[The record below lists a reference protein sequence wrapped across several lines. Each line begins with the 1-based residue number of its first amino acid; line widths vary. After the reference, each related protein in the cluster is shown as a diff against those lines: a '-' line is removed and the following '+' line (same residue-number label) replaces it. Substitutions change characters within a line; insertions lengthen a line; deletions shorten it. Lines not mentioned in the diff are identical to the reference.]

1 MVKKIVMVVL
11 MPTTLLAN
19 AYAASIQDSLRT
31 TIYFRPGY
39 SLLELSYRDNAANM
53 KALTQGI
60 QTIKGNPCVQLQHIR
75 ILSAASPEGN
85 SALNKRVA
93 KRRGERLRN
102 YLKETLV
109 LPDSIFTVSSAGE
122 DWQGLA
128 ALMAKEKTPW
138 RNKALQII
146 RHTPEWV
153 TRNGKVVDGRK
164 RQLQNLDGGKAWKYM
179 LDNHFYTL
187 RTGAVVVCEVKTLA
201 DEVHV
206 DRTHAEAHEGSHA
219 DLADY
224 ADESKLSA
232 AEARPEPASQ
242 QASGQPASQQPASQS
257 PSSPPFPA
265 IPSQVNPGQEPPP
278 SSSYFALK
286 SNLLYDALLVPNLSL
301 EASIG
306 SGWTLGAGGMLAWW
320 SKDAKHRY
328 WRIYGG
334 DLEIRKYFGTLAKS
348 KPLQG
353 HHLGIYGDFLTYDFE
368 FGAKGYQSKATYAA
382 GIKYG
387 YSHPIAKRLNLDFA
401 LGIGYLHSNYKTYV
415 PKDGCYVY
423 QETKKRKWLGP
434 TQAEISLVWL
444 LGKGNTNTKGNGNG
458 KGNTNKKK
466 GGKK

>member
-93 KRRGERLRN
+93 KRRGERLRD

-128 ALMAKEKTPW
+128 ALIAKEKTPW

-201 DEVHV
+201 
-206 DRTHAEAHEGSHA
+206 AESTP
-219 DLADY
+219 
-224 ADESKLSA
+224 SA
-232 AEARPEPASQ
+232 AEARLEQARPGAHAEASSE
-242 QASGQPASQQPASQS
+242 QARLESASQS

-265 IPSQVNPGQEPPP
+265 IPSQVHP
-278 SSSYFALK
+278 SSESQAPPAASYYALK
-286 SNLLYDALLVPNLSL
+286 SNLLYDALLIPNLSL
-301 EASIG
+301 EASISG
-306 SGWTLGAGGMLAWW
+306 GWTLGAGGMFAWW

-387 YSHPIAKRLNLDFA
+387 YSHPIANRLNLDFA

-415 PKDGCYVY
+415 PRDGCYVY

-444 LGKGNTNTKGNGNG
+444 LGKGNTN
-458 KGNTNKKK
+458 KKK

>member
-1 MVKKIVMVVL
+1 

-93 KRRGERLRN
+93 KRRGERLRD

-128 ALMAKEKTPW
+128 ALIAKEKTPW

-187 RTGAVVVCEVKTLA
+187 RTGAIVVCEVKTLA
-201 DEVHV
+201 
-206 DRTHAEAHEGSHA
+206 AESTP
-219 DLADY
+219 
-224 ADESKLSA
+224 SA
-232 AEARPEPASQ
+232 AEARQE
-242 QASGQPASQQPASQS
+242 QARPGAHVEARSEQARLESASQS

-265 IPSQVNPGQEPPP
+265 IPSQVHPEPQAPP
-278 SSSYFALK
+278 AASYFALK
-286 SNLLYDALLVPNLSL
+286 SNLLYDALLIPNLSL

-306 SGWTLGAGGMLAWW
+306 SGWTLGAGGMFAWW

-334 DLEIRKYFGTLAKS
+334 DLEIRKYFGTLSKS

-387 YSHPIAKRLNLDFA
+387 YSHPIANRLNLDFA

-415 PKDGCYVY
+415 PRDGCYVY

-444 LGKGNTNTKGNGNG
+444 LGKGNTN
-458 KGNTNKKK
+458 KKK

>member
-39 SLLELSYRDNAANM
+39 SLLELTYRDNAANM

-93 KRRGERLRN
+93 KRRGERLRD

-128 ALMAKEKTPW
+128 ALIAKEKTPW

-187 RTGAVVVCEVKTLA
+187 RTGAVVVCEVKTL
-201 DEVHV
+201 V
-206 DRTHAEAHEGSHA
+206 AESTP
-219 DLADY
+219 
-224 ADESKLSA
+224 SA
-232 AEARPEPASQ
+232 AEARQE
-242 QASGQPASQQPASQS
+242 QARLDSASQS

-265 IPSQVNPGQEPPP
+265 IPSQVHP
-278 SSSYFALK
+278 SSESQAPPVASYFALK

-306 SGWTLGAGGMLAWW
+306 SGWTLGAGGMFAWW

-387 YSHPIAKRLNLDFA
+387 YSHPIANRLNLDFA

-415 PKDGCYVY
+415 PRDGCYVY
-423 QETKKRKWLGP
+423 QETKKQKWLGP

-444 LGKGNTNTKGNGNG
+444 LGKGNTN
-458 KGNTNKKK
+458 KKK

>member
-1 MVKKIVMVVL
+1 MVVL

-93 KRRGERLRN
+93 KRRGERLRD

-128 ALMAKEKTPW
+128 ALIAKEKTPW

-201 DEVHV
+201 
-206 DRTHAEAHEGSHA
+206 AESTP
-219 DLADY
+219 
-224 ADESKLSA
+224 SA
-232 AEARPEPASQ
+232 AEARLEQARPGAHAEARSEQARPEP
-242 QASGQPASQQPASQS
+242 QA
-257 PSSPPFPA
+257 PSVA
-265 IPSQVNPGQEPPP
+265 
-278 SSSYFALK
+278 SYFALK
-286 SNLLYDALLVPNLSL
+286 SNLLYDALLIPNLSL

-306 SGWTLGAGGMLAWW
+306 SGWTLGAGGMFAWW

-387 YSHPIAKRLNLDFA
+387 YSHPIANRLNLDFA

-415 PKDGCYVY
+415 PRDGCYVY

-444 LGKGNTNTKGNGNG
+444 LGKGNTNTKGNG

>member
-93 KRRGERLRN
+93 KRRGERLRD

-128 ALMAKEKTPW
+128 SLIAKEKTPW

-146 RHTPEWV
+146 RHTPEWI

-201 DEVHV
+201 
-206 DRTHAEAHEGSHA
+206 AESTP
-219 DLADY
+219 
-224 ADESKLSA
+224 SA
-232 AEARPEPASQ
+232 AEASLE
-242 QASGQPASQQPASQS
+242 QARQESASQQPASQS

-265 IPSQVNPGQEPPP
+265 IPSQVHP
-278 SSSYFALK
+278 SSESQSPPVASYFALK

-306 SGWTLGAGGMLAWW
+306 SGWTLGAGGMFAWW

-334 DLEIRKYFGTLAKS
+334 DLEIRKYFGTLSKS

-387 YSHPIAKRLNLDFA
+387 YSHPIANRLNLDFA

-415 PKDGCYVY
+415 PRDGCYVY

-444 LGKGNTNTKGNGNG
+444 LGKGNTN
-458 KGNTNKKK
+458 KKK

>member
-93 KRRGERLRN
+93 KRRGERLRD

-128 ALMAKEKTPW
+128 SLIAKEKTPW

-201 DEVHV
+201 
-206 DRTHAEAHEGSHA
+206 AESTP
-219 DLADY
+219 
-224 ADESKLSA
+224 SA
-232 AEARPEPASQ
+232 AEASLE
-242 QASGQPASQQPASQS
+242 QARSEQARLESASQS

-265 IPSQVNPGQEPPP
+265 IPSQVHPESQAPPVA
-278 SSSYFALK
+278 SYFALK

-334 DLEIRKYFGTLAKS
+334 DLEIRKYFGTLSKS

-387 YSHPIAKRLNLDFA
+387 YSHPIANRLNLDFA

-415 PKDGCYVY
+415 PRDGCYVY
-423 QETKKRKWLGP
+423 QETKKQKWLGP

-444 LGKGNTNTKGNGNG
+444 LGKGNTNN
-458 KGNTNKKK
+458 KK

>member
-1 MVKKIVMVVL
+1 MVVL

-93 KRRGERLRN
+93 KRRGERLRD

-128 ALMAKEKTPW
+128 SLIAKEKTPW

-201 DEVHV
+201 
-206 DRTHAEAHEGSHA
+206 AESTP
-219 DLADY
+219 
-224 ADESKLSA
+224 SA
-232 AEARPEPASQ
+232 AEARLE
-242 QASGQPASQQPASQS
+242 QARLESASQQPASQS

-265 IPSQVNPGQEPPP
+265 IPSQVHP
-278 SSSYFALK
+278 SSKSQAPPVASYFALK

-306 SGWTLGAGGMLAWW
+306 SGWTLAAGGMFAWW

-334 DLEIRKYFGTLAKS
+334 DLEIRKYFGTLSKS

-368 FGAKGYQSKATYAA
+368 FGAKGYQSKVTYAA

-415 PKDGCYVY
+415 PRDGCYVY

-444 LGKGNTNTKGNGNG
+444 LGKGNTN
-458 KGNTNKKK
+458 KKK

>member
-93 KRRGERLRN
+93 KRRGERLRD

-128 ALMAKEKTPW
+128 SLIAKEKTPW

-201 DEVHV
+201 
-206 DRTHAEAHEGSHA
+206 AESTP
-219 DLADY
+219 
-224 ADESKLSA
+224 SA
-232 AEARPEPASQ
+232 AEARPE
-242 QASGQPASQQPASQS
+242 PASQS

-265 IPSQVNPGQEPPP
+265 IPSQVHPEQESPPVA
-278 SSSYFALK
+278 SYFALK
-286 SNLLYDALLVPNLSL
+286 SNLLYDALLIPNLSL

-306 SGWTLGAGGMLAWW
+306 SGWTLGAGGMFAWW

-334 DLEIRKYFGTLAKS
+334 DLEIRKYFGTLSKS

-387 YSHPIAKRLNLDFA
+387 YSHPIANRLNLDFA

-415 PKDGCYVY
+415 PRDGCYVY

-444 LGKGNTNTKGNGNG
+444 LGKGNTN
-458 KGNTNKKK
+458 KKK

>member
-93 KRRGERLRN
+93 KRRGERLRD

-128 ALMAKEKTPW
+128 ALIAKEKTPW

-201 DEVHV
+201 
-206 DRTHAEAHEGSHA
+206 AESTP
-219 DLADY
+219 
-224 ADESKLSA
+224 SA
-232 AEARPEPASQ
+232 AEARQEQARPGAHAEARSEQARPES
-242 QASGQPASQQPASQS
+242 ASQS

-265 IPSQVNPGQEPPP
+265 IPSQVHPESQAP
-278 SSSYFALK
+278 SVASYFALK
-286 SNLLYDALLVPNLSL
+286 SNLLYDALLIPNLSL

-387 YSHPIAKRLNLDFA
+387 YSHPIANRLNLDFA

-415 PKDGCYVY
+415 PRDGCYVY

-444 LGKGNTNTKGNGNG
+444 LGKGNTN
-458 KGNTNKKK
+458 KKK

>member
-93 KRRGERLRN
+93 KRRGERLRD

-128 ALMAKEKTPW
+128 SLIAKEKTPW

-201 DEVHV
+201 
-206 DRTHAEAHEGSHA
+206 AESTP
-219 DLADY
+219 
-224 ADESKLSA
+224 SA
-232 AEARPEPASQ
+232 AEARLEQARPES
-242 QASGQPASQQPASQS
+242 ASQQPASQS

-265 IPSQVNPGQEPPP
+265 IPSQVHPEPQAPP
-278 SSSYFALK
+278 SVASYFALK
-286 SNLLYDALLVPNLSL
+286 SNLLYDALLIPNLSL

-387 YSHPIAKRLNLDFA
+387 YSHPIANRLNLDFA

-415 PKDGCYVY
+415 PRDGCYVY

-444 LGKGNTNTKGNGNG
+444 LGKGNTN
-458 KGNTNKKK
+458 KKK

>member
-93 KRRGERLRN
+93 KRRGERLRD

-128 ALMAKEKTPW
+128 ALIAKEKTPW

-201 DEVHV
+201 
-206 DRTHAEAHEGSHA
+206 AESTP
-219 DLADY
+219 
-224 ADESKLSA
+224 SA
-232 AEARPEPASQ
+232 AEASQEQARLESASQ
-242 QASGQPASQQPASQS
+242 QSASQS

-265 IPSQVNPGQEPPP
+265 IPSQVHP
-278 SSSYFALK
+278 SSESQSPSVASYFALK

-334 DLEIRKYFGTLAKS
+334 DLEIRKYFGTLSKS

-387 YSHPIAKRLNLDFA
+387 YSHPIANRLNLDFA

-415 PKDGCYVY
+415 PRDGCYVY

-444 LGKGNTNTKGNGNG
+444 LGKGNTN
-458 KGNTNKKK
+458 KKK

>member
-1 MVKKIVMVVL
+1 MVVL

-19 AYAASIQDSLRT
+19 AYAASVQDSLRT

-128 ALMAKEKTPW
+128 ALIAKEKTPW

-153 TRNGKVVDGRK
+153 TRNRKVVDGRK

-201 DEVHV
+201 
-206 DRTHAEAHEGSHA
+206 AESTP
-219 DLADY
+219 
-224 ADESKLSA
+224 SA
-232 AEARPEPASQ
+232 AEARSEQASTESASQ
-242 QASGQPASQQPASQS
+242 QSASQS

-265 IPSQVNPGQEPPP
+265 IPSQVHPSSESQPPP
-278 SSSYFALK
+278 VASYFALK

-306 SGWTLGAGGMLAWW
+306 SGWTLAAGGMLAWW

-387 YSHPIAKRLNLDFA
+387 YSHPIANRLNLDFA

-444 LGKGNTNTKGNGNG
+444 LGKGNTN
-458 KGNTNKKK
+458 KKK

>member
-1 MVKKIVMVVL
+1 MVVL

-93 KRRGERLRN
+93 KRRGERLRD

-128 ALMAKEKTPW
+128 ALIAKEKTPW

-201 DEVHV
+201 AESTPSAVEASLEQARLEQAHPGA
-206 DRTHAEAHEGSHA
+206 HAEASSEQ
-219 DLADY
+219 
-224 ADESKLSA
+224 
-232 AEARPEPASQ
+232 ARLEPASQ
-242 QASGQPASQQPASQS
+242 QSAPQS
-257 PSSPPFPA
+257 PSVA
-265 IPSQVNPGQEPPP
+265 
-278 SSSYFALK
+278 SYFALK

-334 DLEIRKYFGTLAKS
+334 DLEIRKYFGTLSKS

-387 YSHPIAKRLNLDFA
+387 YSHPIANRLNLDFA

-415 PKDGCYVY
+415 PRDGCYVY
-423 QETKKRKWLGP
+423 QETKKQKWLGP

-444 LGKGNTNTKGNGNG
+444 IG

>member
-93 KRRGERLRN
+93 KRRGERLRD

-128 ALMAKEKTPW
+128 ALIAKEKTPW

-201 DEVHV
+201 
-206 DRTHAEAHEGSHA
+206 AESTP
-219 DLADY
+219 
-224 ADESKLSA
+224 SA
-232 AEARPEPASQ
+232 AETSLEQARSEQASQ
-242 QASGQPASQQPASQS
+242 QSASQS

-265 IPSQVNPGQEPPP
+265 IPSQVHPEPQAPP
-278 SSSYFALK
+278 VASYFALK

-306 SGWTLGAGGMLAWW
+306 SGWTLGAGGMFAWW

-334 DLEIRKYFGTLAKS
+334 DLEIRKYFGTLSKS

-387 YSHPIAKRLNLDFA
+387 YSHPIANRLNLDFA

-415 PKDGCYVY
+415 PRDGCYVY

-458 KGNTNKKK
+458 KRNSNKKK

>member
-93 KRRGERLRN
+93 KRRGERLRD

-128 ALMAKEKTPW
+128 SLIAREKTPW

-187 RTGAVVVCEVKTLA
+187 RTGAIVVCEVKTLA
-201 DEVHV
+201 DES
-206 DRTHAEAHEGSHA
+206 TP
-219 DLADY
+219 
-224 ADESKLSA
+224 SA
-232 AEARPEPASQ
+232 AEARLEQARLEQARPESASQ
-242 QASGQPASQQPASQS
+242 QSASQS

-265 IPSQVNPGQEPPP
+265 IPSQVNPEQAPPP
-278 SSSYFALK
+278 AASYFALK

-334 DLEIRKYFGTLAKS
+334 DLEIRKYFGTLSKS

-382 GIKYG
+382 GIRYG
-387 YSHPIAKRLNLDFA
+387 YSHPIANRLNLDFA

-415 PKDGCYVY
+415 PRDGCYVY
-423 QETKKRKWLGP
+423 QETKKQKWLGP

-444 LGKGNTNTKGNGNG
+444 LGKGNTN
-458 KGNTNKKK
+458 KKK

>member
-93 KRRGERLRN
+93 KRRGERLRD

-128 ALMAKEKTPW
+128 SLIAKEKTPW

-187 RTGAVVVCEVKTLA
+187 RTGAVVVCEVKTL
-201 DEVHV
+201 E
-206 DRTHAEAHEGSHA
+206 AESTP
-219 DLADY
+219 
-224 ADESKLSA
+224 SA
-232 AEARPEPASQ
+232 AEARLEQACSEQAHPES
-242 QASGQPASQQPASQS
+242 ASQS
-257 PSSPPFPA
+257 LSSPPFPA
-265 IPSQVNPGQEPPP
+265 IPSQVHP
-278 SSSYFALK
+278 SSESQAPPVASYFALK
-286 SNLLYDALLVPNLSL
+286 SNLLYDALLVPNLAL

-334 DLEIRKYFGTLAKS
+334 DLEIRKYFGALSKS

-382 GIKYG
+382 GIRYG
-387 YSHPIAKRLNLDFA
+387 YSHPIGKRLNLDFA

-415 PKDGCYVY
+415 PRDGCYVY

-444 LGKGNTNTKGNGNG
+444 LGKGNTN
-458 KGNTNKKK
+458 KKK

>member
-11 MPTTLLAN
+11 MPTTLLAS
-19 AYAASIQDSLRT
+19 AYAASVQDSLRT

-93 KRRGERLRN
+93 KRRGERLRD

-128 ALMAKEKTPW
+128 SLIAKEKTPW

-201 DEVHV
+201 
-206 DRTHAEAHEGSHA
+206 AESTP
-219 DLADY
+219 
-224 ADESKLSA
+224 SA
-232 AEARPEPASQ
+232 AEASQ
-242 QASGQPASQQPASQS
+242 EQARLDSVSQS

-265 IPSQVNPGQEPPP
+265 IPSQVHP
-278 SSSYFALK
+278 SSESQAPPVASYFALK

-334 DLEIRKYFGTLAKS
+334 DLEIRKYFGTLSKS

-387 YSHPIAKRLNLDFA
+387 YSHPIANRLNLDFA

-444 LGKGNTNTKGNGNG
+444 LGKGNTN
-458 KGNTNKKK
+458 KKK

>member
-1 MVKKIVMVVL
+1 MVVL

-93 KRRGERLRN
+93 KRRGERLRD

-128 ALMAKEKTPW
+128 ALIAKEKTPW

-201 DEVHV
+201 
-206 DRTHAEAHEGSHA
+206 AESTP
-219 DLADY
+219 
-224 ADESKLSA
+224 SA
-232 AEARPEPASQ
+232 AEASLEQARPGAHAEARQ
-242 QASGQPASQQPASQS
+242 EQARLESASQS

-265 IPSQVNPGQEPPP
+265 IPSQVHP
-278 SSSYFALK
+278 SSESQAPPVASYFALK
-286 SNLLYDALLVPNLSL
+286 SNLLYDALLVPNLAL

-387 YSHPIAKRLNLDFA
+387 YSHPIANRLNLDFA

-415 PKDGCYVY
+415 PRDGCYVY

-444 LGKGNTNTKGNGNG
+444 LGKGNTNN
-458 KGNTNKKK
+458 KK

>member
-93 KRRGERLRN
+93 KRRGERLRD

-128 ALMAKEKTPW
+128 SLIAKEKTPW

-187 RTGAVVVCEVKTLA
+187 RTGAVVVCEIKTLA
-201 DEVHV
+201 
-206 DRTHAEAHEGSHA
+206 AESTP
-219 DLADY
+219 
-224 ADESKLSA
+224 SA
-232 AEARPEPASQ
+232 AEASLEQARPE
-242 QASGQPASQQPASQS
+242 QARPESASQQPASQS

-265 IPSQVNPGQEPPP
+265 IPSQVHPSSESQPPP
-278 SSSYFALK
+278 VASYFALK

-334 DLEIRKYFGTLAKS
+334 DLEIRKYFGTLSKS

-387 YSHPIAKRLNLDFA
+387 HSHPIANRLNLDFA

-415 PKDGCYVY
+415 PRDGCYVY

-444 LGKGNTNTKGNGNG
+444 LGKGNTN
-458 KGNTNKKK
+458 KKK

>member
-93 KRRGERLRN
+93 KRRGERLRD

-128 ALMAKEKTPW
+128 ALIAKEKTPW

-201 DEVHV
+201 
-206 DRTHAEAHEGSHA
+206 AESTP
-219 DLADY
+219 
-224 ADESKLSA
+224 SA
-232 AEARPEPASQ
+232 AEASQEQAHPGAHAEASSEQARLEPASQ
-242 QASGQPASQQPASQS
+242 QSAPQS
-257 PSSPPFPA
+257 PPVA
-265 IPSQVNPGQEPPP
+265 
-278 SSSYFALK
+278 SYFALK
-286 SNLLYDALLVPNLSL
+286 SNLLYDALLVPNLAL

-334 DLEIRKYFGTLAKS
+334 GLEIRKYFGTLSKS

-387 YSHPIAKRLNLDFA
+387 YSHPIANRLNLDFA

-415 PKDGCYVY
+415 PRDGCYVY

-444 LGKGNTNTKGNGNG
+444 LGKGNTN
-458 KGNTNKKK
+458 KKK

>member
-93 KRRGERLRN
+93 KRRGERLRD

-128 ALMAKEKTPW
+128 SLIAKEKTPW

-201 DEVHV
+201 
-206 DRTHAEAHEGSHA
+206 AENTP
-219 DLADY
+219 
-224 ADESKLSA
+224 SA
-232 AEARPEPASQ
+232 AEARSE
-242 QASGQPASQQPASQS
+242 QARLESASQQPASQS
-257 PSSPPFPA
+257 SSSPPFPA
-265 IPSQVNPGQEPPP
+265 IPSQVHP
-278 SSSYFALK
+278 SSESQAPPVASYFALK

-387 YSHPIAKRLNLDFA
+387 YSHPIANRLNLDFA

-415 PKDGCYVY
+415 PRDGCYVY

-444 LGKGNTNTKGNGNG
+444 LGKGNTN
-458 KGNTNKKK
+458 KKK

>member
-93 KRRGERLRN
+93 KRRGERLRD

-128 ALMAKEKTPW
+128 ALIAKEKTPW

-201 DEVHV
+201 
-206 DRTHAEAHEGSHA
+206 AESTP
-219 DLADY
+219 
-224 ADESKLSA
+224 SA
-232 AEARPEPASQ
+232 AEARLE
-242 QASGQPASQQPASQS
+242 PASQQPASQS

-265 IPSQVNPGQEPPP
+265 IPSQVHP
-278 SSSYFALK
+278 SSKSQAPPVASYFALK

-306 SGWTLGAGGMLAWW
+306 SGWTLGAGGMFAWW

-334 DLEIRKYFGTLAKS
+334 DLEIRKYFGTLSKS

-368 FGAKGYQSKATYAA
+368 FGAKGYQSKVTYAA

-387 YSHPIAKRLNLDFA
+387 YSHPIANRLNLDFA

-415 PKDGCYVY
+415 PRDGCYVY

-444 LGKGNTNTKGNGNG
+444 LGKGNTN
-458 KGNTNKKK
+458 KKK

>member
-1 MVKKIVMVVL
+1 MVVL

-93 KRRGERLRN
+93 KRRGERLRD

-128 ALMAKEKTPW
+128 ALIAKEKTPW

-146 RHTPEWV
+146 RHTPEWI

-201 DEVHV
+201 
-206 DRTHAEAHEGSHA
+206 AESTP
-219 DLADY
+219 
-224 ADESKLSA
+224 SA
-232 AEARPEPASQ
+232 AEASLEQARSEQARLESASQ
-242 QASGQPASQQPASQS
+242 QSASQS

-265 IPSQVNPGQEPPP
+265 IPSQVHP
-278 SSSYFALK
+278 SSESQAPPVASYFALK

-334 DLEIRKYFGTLAKS
+334 DLEIRKYFGTLSKS

-387 YSHPIAKRLNLDFA
+387 YSHPIANRLNLDFA

-415 PKDGCYVY
+415 PRDGCYVY

-444 LGKGNTNTKGNGNG
+444 LGKGNTN
-458 KGNTNKKK
+458 KKK

>member
-1 MVKKIVMVVL
+1 MVVL

-93 KRRGERLRN
+93 KRRGERLRD

-128 ALMAKEKTPW
+128 SLIAKEKAPW

-146 RHTPEWV
+146 RHTPEWI

-187 RTGAVVVCEVKTLA
+187 RTGAIVVCEVKTLA
-201 DEVHV
+201 
-206 DRTHAEAHEGSHA
+206 AESTP
-219 DLADY
+219 
-224 ADESKLSA
+224 SA
-232 AEARPEPASQ
+232 AEARLEQARPGAHAEASSE
-242 QASGQPASQQPASQS
+242 QARLESASQS

-265 IPSQVNPGQEPPP
+265 IPSQVHP
-278 SSSYFALK
+278 SSESQAPSVASYFALK

-301 EASIG
+301 EASIS

-334 DLEIRKYFGTLAKS
+334 GLEIRKYFGTLAKS

-387 YSHPIAKRLNLDFA
+387 YSHPIANRLNLDFA

-423 QETKKRKWLGP
+423 QETKKQKWLGP

-444 LGKGNTNTKGNGNG
+444 LGKGNTN
-458 KGNTNKKK
+458 KKK

>member
-93 KRRGERLRN
+93 KRRGERLRD

-128 ALMAKEKTPW
+128 ALIAKEKTPW

-146 RHTPEWV
+146 RHTPEWI

-201 DEVHV
+201 
-206 DRTHAEAHEGSHA
+206 AESTP
-219 DLADY
+219 
-224 ADESKLSA
+224 SA
-232 AEARPEPASQ
+232 AEARLEQARQEQARLESASQ
-242 QASGQPASQQPASQS
+242 QSASQS

-265 IPSQVNPGQEPPP
+265 IPSQVHP
-278 SSSYFALK
+278 SSESQAPPVASYFALK

-306 SGWTLGAGGMLAWW
+306 SGWTLGAGGMFAWW

-334 DLEIRKYFGTLAKS
+334 DLEIRKYFGTLSKS

-387 YSHPIAKRLNLDFA
+387 YSHPIANRLNLDFA

-415 PKDGCYVY
+415 PRDGCYVY
-423 QETKKRKWLGP
+423 QETKKQKWLGP

-444 LGKGNTNTKGNGNG
+444 LGKGNTN
-458 KGNTNKKK
+458 KKK

>member
-1 MVKKIVMVVL
+1 MVVL

-93 KRRGERLRN
+93 KRRGERLRD

-128 ALMAKEKTPW
+128 ALIAKEKTPW

-201 DEVHV
+201 
-206 DRTHAEAHEGSHA
+206 AESTP
-219 DLADY
+219 
-224 ADESKLSA
+224 SA
-232 AEARPEPASQ
+232 AEARLEQARPESVSQ
-242 QASGQPASQQPASQS
+242 QQASQS

-265 IPSQVNPGQEPPP
+265 IPSQVPPGQEPPP
-278 SSSYFALK
+278 VASYFALK

-334 DLEIRKYFGTLAKS
+334 DLEIRKYFGTLSKS

-387 YSHPIAKRLNLDFA
+387 YSHPIANRLNLDFA

-415 PKDGCYVY
+415 PRDGCYVY

-444 LGKGNTNTKGNGNG
+444 LGKGNTNSKG

>member
-19 AYAASIQDSLRT
+19 TYAASIQDSLRT

-93 KRRGERLRN
+93 KRRGERLRD

-128 ALMAKEKTPW
+128 SLIAREKTPW

-201 DEVHV
+201 
-206 DRTHAEAHEGSHA
+206 AESTP
-219 DLADY
+219 
-224 ADESKLSA
+224 SA
-232 AEARPEPASQ
+232 AEARQEQARPE
-242 QASGQPASQQPASQS
+242 QARLESASQQPASQS

-265 IPSQVNPGQEPPP
+265 IPSQVHP
-278 SSSYFALK
+278 SSESQAPPAASYLALK

-301 EASIG
+301 EASISG
-306 SGWTLGAGGMLAWW
+306 GWTLGAGGMFAWW

-334 DLEIRKYFGTLAKS
+334 DLEIRKYFGTLSKS

-387 YSHPIAKRLNLDFA
+387 YSHPIANRLNLDFA

-415 PKDGCYVY
+415 PRDGCYVY

-444 LGKGNTNTKGNGNG
+444 LGKGNTN
-458 KGNTNKKK
+458 KKK

>member
-93 KRRGERLRN
+93 KRRGERLRD

-128 ALMAKEKTPW
+128 SLIAKEKTPW

-201 DEVHV
+201 
-206 DRTHAEAHEGSHA
+206 AESTP
-219 DLADY
+219 
-224 ADESKLSA
+224 SA
-232 AEARPEPASQ
+232 AEASLE
-242 QASGQPASQQPASQS
+242 QARSEQASQS

-265 IPSQVNPGQEPPP
+265 IPSQVHP
-278 SSSYFALK
+278 SSESQAPPVASYFALK

-306 SGWTLGAGGMLAWW
+306 SGWTLGAGGMFAWW

-334 DLEIRKYFGTLAKS
+334 DLEIRKYFGTLSKS

-387 YSHPIAKRLNLDFA
+387 YSHPIANRLNLDFA

-415 PKDGCYVY
+415 PRDGCYVY

-444 LGKGNTNTKGNGNG
+444 LGKGNTN
-458 KGNTNKKK
+458 KKK

>member
-1 MVKKIVMVVL
+1 MVVL

-93 KRRGERLRN
+93 KRRGERLRD

-128 ALMAKEKTPW
+128 SLIAKEKTPW

-146 RHTPEWV
+146 RHTPEWI

-201 DEVHV
+201 
-206 DRTHAEAHEGSHA
+206 AESTP
-219 DLADY
+219 
-224 ADESKLSA
+224 SA
-232 AEARPEPASQ
+232 AEARLE
-242 QASGQPASQQPASQS
+242 QARSEQARLESASQS

-265 IPSQVNPGQEPPP
+265 IPSQVHP
-278 SSSYFALK
+278 SSESQAPPVASYFALK

-334 DLEIRKYFGTLAKS
+334 DLEIRKYFGTLSKS

-387 YSHPIAKRLNLDFA
+387 YSHPIANRLNLDFA

-415 PKDGCYVY
+415 PRDGCYVY

-444 LGKGNTNTKGNGNG
+444 LGKGNTN
-458 KGNTNKKK
+458 KKK

>member
-93 KRRGERLRN
+93 KRRGERLRD

-128 ALMAKEKTPW
+128 ALIAKEKTPW

-201 DEVHV
+201 
-206 DRTHAEAHEGSHA
+206 AESTP
-219 DLADY
+219 
-224 ADESKLSA
+224 SA
-232 AEARPEPASQ
+232 AEARLE
-242 QASGQPASQQPASQS
+242 QARLESASQS

-265 IPSQVNPGQEPPP
+265 IPSQVHP
-278 SSSYFALK
+278 SSESQAPPVASYFALK

-387 YSHPIAKRLNLDFA
+387 YSHPIANRLNLDFA

-415 PKDGCYVY
+415 PRDGCYVY

-444 LGKGNTNTKGNGNG
+444 LGKGNTN
-458 KGNTNKKK
+458 KKK

>member
-93 KRRGERLRN
+93 KRRGERLRD

-128 ALMAKEKTPW
+128 SLIAREKTPW

-146 RHTPEWV
+146 RHTPEWI

-201 DEVHV
+201 AESTPSAAEASLEQA
-206 DRTHAEAHEGSHA
+206 RPGAHAEASLEQ
-219 DLADY
+219 
-224 ADESKLSA
+224 
-232 AEARPEPASQ
+232 ARPEPASQ
-242 QASGQPASQQPASQS
+242 QSASQS

-265 IPSQVNPGQEPPP
+265 IPSQVNPAQESPPAA
-278 SSSYFALK
+278 SYFALK

-306 SGWTLGAGGMLAWW
+306 SGWTLGAGGMFAWW

-334 DLEIRKYFGTLAKS
+334 YLEIRKYFGTLSKS

-387 YSHPIAKRLNLDFA
+387 YSHPIANRLNLDFA

-415 PKDGCYVY
+415 PRDGCYVY
-423 QETKKRKWLGP
+423 QETKKQKWLGP

-444 LGKGNTNTKGNGNG
+444 LGKGNTN
-458 KGNTNKKK
+458 KKK

>member
-93 KRRGERLRN
+93 KRRGERLRD

-128 ALMAKEKTPW
+128 ALIAKEKTPW

-201 DEVHV
+201 
-206 DRTHAEAHEGSHA
+206 AESTP
-219 DLADY
+219 
-224 ADESKLSA
+224 SA
-232 AEARPEPASQ
+232 AEASQEQARPEPASQ
-242 QASGQPASQQPASQS
+242 QSASQS

-265 IPSQVNPGQEPPP
+265 IPSQVNPEQEPPP
-278 SSSYFALK
+278 AASYFALK

-306 SGWTLGAGGMLAWW
+306 SGWTLGAGGMFAWW

-334 DLEIRKYFGTLAKS
+334 GLEIRKYFGTLAKS

-387 YSHPIAKRLNLDFA
+387 YSHPIATRLNLDFA

-415 PKDGCYVY
+415 PRDGCYVY
-423 QETKKRKWLGP
+423 QETKKQKWLGP

-444 LGKGNTNTKGNGNG
+444 LGKGNTN
-458 KGNTNKKK
+458 KKK

>member
-1 MVKKIVMVVL
+1 MVVL

-19 AYAASIQDSLRT
+19 ACAASIQDSLRT

-93 KRRGERLRN
+93 KRRGERLRD

-128 ALMAKEKTPW
+128 ALIAKEKTPW

-201 DEVHV
+201 
-206 DRTHAEAHEGSHA
+206 AESTP
-219 DLADY
+219 
-224 ADESKLSA
+224 SA
-232 AEARPEPASQ
+232 AEASLEQARPES
-242 QASGQPASQQPASQS
+242 ASQS

-265 IPSQVNPGQEPPP
+265 NPSQVHP
-278 SSSYFALK
+278 SSESQAPPVASYFALK

-306 SGWTLGAGGMLAWW
+306 SGWTLGAGGMFAWW

-387 YSHPIAKRLNLDFA
+387 YSHPIANRLNLDFA

-415 PKDGCYVY
+415 PRDGCYVY

-444 LGKGNTNTKGNGNG
+444 LGKGNTNN
-458 KGNTNKKK
+458 KK

>member
-39 SLLELSYRDNAANM
+39 SLLELSYRDNAANI

-93 KRRGERLRN
+93 KRRGERLRD

-128 ALMAKEKTPW
+128 ALIAKEKTPW

-201 DEVHV
+201 
-206 DRTHAEAHEGSHA
+206 AESTP
-219 DLADY
+219 
-224 ADESKLSA
+224 SA
-232 AEARPEPASQ
+232 AEARLEQARPEPASQ
-242 QASGQPASQQPASQS
+242 QSASQS

-265 IPSQVNPGQEPPP
+265 IPSQVHPESQAPPVA
-278 SSSYFALK
+278 SYFALK
-286 SNLLYDALLVPNLSL
+286 SNLLYDALLIPNLSL

-306 SGWTLGAGGMLAWW
+306 SGWTLGAGGMFAWW

-334 DLEIRKYFGTLAKS
+334 DLEIRKYFGTLSKS

-387 YSHPIAKRLNLDFA
+387 YSHPIATRLNLDFA

-415 PKDGCYVY
+415 PRDGCYVY

-444 LGKGNTNTKGNGNG
+444 LGKGNTN
-458 KGNTNKKK
+458 KKK

>member
-93 KRRGERLRN
+93 KRRGERLRD

-128 ALMAKEKTPW
+128 ALIAKEKTPW

-201 DEVHV
+201 
-206 DRTHAEAHEGSHA
+206 AESTP
-219 DLADY
+219 
-224 ADESKLSA
+224 SA
-232 AEARPEPASQ
+232 AEARQEQARHESASQ
-242 QASGQPASQQPASQS
+242 QQASQS

-265 IPSQVNPGQEPPP
+265 IPSQVHPEPQSPP
-278 SSSYFALK
+278 VASYFALK

-334 DLEIRKYFGTLAKS
+334 GLEIRKYFGTLSKS

-387 YSHPIAKRLNLDFA
+387 YSHPIANRLNLDFA

-415 PKDGCYVY
+415 PRDGCYVY

-444 LGKGNTNTKGNGNG
+444 LGKGNTN
-458 KGNTNKKK
+458 KKK

>member
-1 MVKKIVMVVL
+1 MVVL

-93 KRRGERLRN
+93 KRRGERLRD

-128 ALMAKEKTPW
+128 SLIAKEKTPW

-201 DEVHV
+201 
-206 DRTHAEAHEGSHA
+206 AESTP
-219 DLADY
+219 
-224 ADESKLSA
+224 SA
-232 AEARPEPASQ
+232 AEASLE
-242 QASGQPASQQPASQS
+242 QARSEQASQS

-265 IPSQVNPGQEPPP
+265 IPSQVHP
-278 SSSYFALK
+278 SSKSQAPPVASYFALK

-306 SGWTLGAGGMLAWW
+306 SGWTLGAGGMFAWW

-334 DLEIRKYFGTLAKS
+334 DLEIRKYFGTLSKS

-368 FGAKGYQSKATYAA
+368 FGAKGYQSKVTYAA

-415 PKDGCYVY
+415 PRDGCYVY

-444 LGKGNTNTKGNGNG
+444 LGKGNTN
-458 KGNTNKKK
+458 KKK

>member
-39 SLLELSYRDNAANM
+39 SMLELSYRDNAANM

-93 KRRGERLRN
+93 KRRGERLRD

-128 ALMAKEKTPW
+128 SLIAKEKTPW

-201 DEVHV
+201 
-206 DRTHAEAHEGSHA
+206 AESTP
-219 DLADY
+219 
-224 ADESKLSA
+224 SA
-232 AEARPEPASQ
+232 AEASQ
-242 QASGQPASQQPASQS
+242 EQARSEQARLESASQS

-265 IPSQVNPGQEPPP
+265 IPSQVHPESQAPPVA
-278 SSSYFALK
+278 SYFALK

-328 WRIYGG
+328 WRIYDG
-334 DLEIRKYFGTLAKS
+334 DLEIRKYFGTLSKS

-387 YSHPIAKRLNLDFA
+387 YSHPIANRLNLDFA

-415 PKDGCYVY
+415 PRDGCYVY

-444 LGKGNTNTKGNGNG
+444 LGKGNTN
-458 KGNTNKKK
+458 KKK

>member
-1 MVKKIVMVVL
+1 MVVL

-93 KRRGERLRN
+93 KRRGERLRD

-128 ALMAKEKTPW
+128 ALIAKEKTPW

-201 DEVHV
+201 DEVHA

-242 QASGQPASQQPASQS
+242 QVSGQPASQQPA
-257 PSSPPFPA
+257 
-265 IPSQVNPGQEPPP
+265 
-278 SSSYFALK
+278 SYFALK

-334 DLEIRKYFGTLAKS
+334 DLEIRKYFGALSKS

-387 YSHPIAKRLNLDFA
+387 YSHPIANRLNLDFA

-444 LGKGNTNTKGNGNG
+444 LGKGNTN
-458 KGNTNKKK
+458 KKK

>member
-93 KRRGERLRN
+93 KRRGERLRD

-128 ALMAKEKTPW
+128 SLIAKEKTPW

-146 RHTPEWV
+146 RHTPEWI

-201 DEVHV
+201 
-206 DRTHAEAHEGSHA
+206 AESTP
-219 DLADY
+219 
-224 ADESKLSA
+224 SA
-232 AEARPEPASQ
+232 AEASLEQARSEQARPE
-242 QASGQPASQQPASQS
+242 PASQS

-265 IPSQVNPGQEPPP
+265 IPSQVHPESQAPPVA
-278 SSSYFALK
+278 SYFALK

-387 YSHPIAKRLNLDFA
+387 YSHPIANRLNLDFA

-415 PKDGCYVY
+415 PRDGCYVY
-423 QETKKRKWLGP
+423 QETKKQKWLGP

-444 LGKGNTNTKGNGNG
+444 LGKGNTN
-458 KGNTNKKK
+458 KKK

>member
-93 KRRGERLRN
+93 KRRGERLRD

-128 ALMAKEKTPW
+128 SLIAKEKTPW

-201 DEVHV
+201 
-206 DRTHAEAHEGSHA
+206 AESTP
-219 DLADY
+219 
-224 ADESKLSA
+224 SA
-232 AEARPEPASQ
+232 AEASLEQARSEQARPES
-242 QASGQPASQQPASQS
+242 ASQQPASQS

-265 IPSQVNPGQEPPP
+265 IPSQVHPESQSPPVA
-278 SSSYFALK
+278 SYFALK

-334 DLEIRKYFGTLAKS
+334 DLEIRKYFGTLSKS

-387 YSHPIAKRLNLDFA
+387 YSHPIANRLNLDFA

-415 PKDGCYVY
+415 PRDGCYVY

-444 LGKGNTNTKGNGNG
+444 LGKGNTN
-458 KGNTNKKK
+458 KKK